1 MKFVILRI
9 QRRKKW
15 NPLDMIPVIVRDQDV
30 RLRSFSAIRRG
41 PTAPQHAQP
50 RAAIQN
56 KLRAVR
62 SDQLQTRRIA
72 AVAPRRRVYRRRR
85 SAHAP
90 ETQFGDGIG
99 HCSECKTPECRL
111 VPRQHAGNGKL
122 VSWSQR
128 TEGASIDSRSRSVIV
143 PNKHR
148 KGLHRRHRAGRI
160 RRMAAHSH
168 DHGHA
173 GHSHSPGHSHPTL
186 RPSVL
191 GWAMAATLGL
201 VVAEFFGGVL
211 GRSVALLNDAVHN
224 LSDVP
229 TLGISYL
236 AMRWAERPADSEKT
250 YGYHR
255 AGTLAAF
262 TNAFVLVLLSLWL
275 GYEAF
280 ERIRSPV
287 AVVESWMIWTSVA
300 ALVVNGG
307 ITLALVRGRGDL
319 NLRSILVHNFGDA
332 LSTFAII
339 AGALIIHATGASW
352 IDPLLGL
359 AIGLLVLW
367 SSIGILRE
375 SSHILLEGR
384 PLDLRVEDVAR
395 AILTVEGVEEVH
407 DVHLWSL
414 GGGHHALSLHARIP
428 DMHLDECER
437 LLVSIQRVAAKEFGV
452 EHTTVQLERAGLP
465 AKSGY
470 VMPERAKK

>member
-1 MKFVILRI
+1 VSYCPI
-9 QRRKKW
+9 
-15 NPLDMIPVIVRDQDV
+15 
-30 RLRSFSAIRRG
+30 SRG
-41 PTAPQHAQP
+41 
-50 RAAIQN
+50 
-56 KLRAVR
+56 
-62 SDQLQTRRIA
+62 
-72 AVAPRRRVYRRRR
+72 
-85 SAHAP
+85 
-90 ETQFGDGIG
+90 
-99 HCSECKTPECRL
+99 
-111 VPRQHAGNGKL
+111 
-122 VSWSQR
+122 
-128 TEGASIDSRSRSVIV
+128 
-143 PNKHR
+143 

-160 RRMAAHSH
+160 GQMAAHSH
-168 DHGHA
+168 DQDYDHGHA
-173 GHSHSPGHSHPTL
+173 GHSHSHGHSHAGHLHPTL

-201 VVAEFFGGVL
+201 VVAEVFGGIL
-211 GRSVALLNDAVHN
+211 GRSIALLNDAVHN

-229 TLGISYL
+229 ALGISYL

-280 ERIRSPV
+280 ERFRSPV
-287 AVVESWMIWTSVA
+287 EVVESWMIWTSLG
-300 ALVVNGG
+300 ALAVNGG

-332 LSTFAII
+332 LSNIAII
-339 AGALIIHATGASW
+339 AGALIIHATGVHW

-395 AILTVEGVEEVH
+395 AILTIEGVQEVH
-407 DVHLWSL
+407 DVHLWCL
-414 GGGHHALSLHARIP
+414 GGGHNALSLHARIP

-437 LLVSIQRVAAKEFGV
+437 LLASINQVAANEFAI

-465 AKSGY
+465 AISGY
-470 VMPERAKK
+470 VMPEPVKK